1 MESRSPATA
10 DADAAR
16 DAAPAA
22 AAAGA
27 RPSPAESAGR
37 PPSLSS
43 PHAPLSSPAGWDVG
57 PGVDPGPR
65 EALATTPHEAHAAD
79 PHEARAAPG
88 VSFEEGFA
96 RFRSTVPGRSY
107 AFF

>member
-1 MESRSPATA
+1 
-10 DADAAR
+10 
-16 DAAPAA
+16 
-22 AAAGA
+22 
-27 RPSPAESAGR
+27 
-37 PPSLSS
+37 
-43 PHAPLSSPAGWDVG
+43 
-57 PGVDPGPR
+57 VDPGPR